1 MSNKNT
7 PISTV
12 ANMAIKRPVSA
23 KSIASRICDALD
35 DAVAAGFEITIRN
48 ERNSER
54 TYHFIVEVES
64 DVGDESGAHG
74 ERVIHSTEA
83 RHAISATHVPIHT
96 KLAHYANF
104 ALSTIQRAA
113 PAPVTPSFPVVGDPR
128 SFTWTRS
135 ADAADSA
142 STA

>member
-7 PISTV
+7 PISTL

-23 KSIASRICDALD
+23 KNIASRICDALD

-83 RHAISATHVPIHT
+83 RHAISATHVPVHT

-113 PAPVTPSFPVVGDPR
+113 PIPVPPTEPVDRNHP
-128 SFTWTRS
+128 FYHWL
-135 ADAADSA
+135 
-142 STA
+142 